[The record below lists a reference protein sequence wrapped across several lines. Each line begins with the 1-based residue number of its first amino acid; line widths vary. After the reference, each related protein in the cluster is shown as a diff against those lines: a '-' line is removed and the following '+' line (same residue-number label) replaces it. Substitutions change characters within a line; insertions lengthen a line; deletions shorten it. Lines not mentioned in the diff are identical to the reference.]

1 MKQTETPFLLR
12 LPAVRGPLET
22 WAVPG
27 LAGVPRLWPGLPER
41 LQVPSRLPM
50 GRNAWLETAAPHGP
64 WVTPQGLPYAPEEAA
79 ACLEDLRR
87 MSEAALSGVPLESLG
102 QMAGRQDALR
112 RQSEAAARRAF
123 AVSGCG
129 DGGTSS
135 ALQAAEQ
142 AERDEQAR
150 GAQRMLL
157 WSWLQEE
164 RLAEMAALGSR
175 MRAGQQRLDA
185 MLSDAEDVAE
195 AQALSAL
202 SAVSDMAA
210 PDAADLSLLPPW
222 ERMLDAAAFFL
233 PEGTVFLAEGPM
245 REALL
250 EREDLRPL
258 TGEER
263 ALFPV
268 DAPLLCGVRAPLWR
282 LLQRPRAPRCRPH
295 WEKMFLLTTW
305 EQPA

>member
-1 MKQTETPFLLR
+1 M
-12 LPAVRGPLET
+12 PA
-22 WAVPG
+22 G

-41 LQVPSRLPM
+41 LQAPSRLPL
-50 GRNAWLETAAPHGP
+50 GRNAWLETAAPQGP

-129 DGGTSS
+129 DGGASS

-142 AERDEQAR
+142 VERDEQAR

-164 RLAEMAALGSR
+164 RLAELAALGSH
-175 MRAGQQRLDA
+175 MRAGQQRLESVLGEAADMAEARA
-185 MLSDAEDVAE
+185 MLSLADAGQVPGVPDVPE
-195 AQALSAL
+195 G
-202 SAVSDMAA
+202 

-258 TGEER
+258 TGDEQ
-263 ALFPV
+263 AFFPA
-268 DAPLLCGVRAPLWR
+268 DAPALRGVRAPLWQ

-295 WEKMFLLTTW
+295 WARTYLLTTW